1 MQFESFTEFL
11 HMGGYAV
18 WVWWSF
24 VGTLACFALLAFEA
38 VMRRKTLVNEARKH
52 AARAERILQARQARK
67 QQKAAH

>member
-1 MQFESFTEFL
+1 MQFESFAEFL

-24 VGTLACFALLAFEA
+24 IGTFACFALLALEA
-38 VMRRKTLVNEARKH
+38 TMRRKTLVSEARKH

-67 QQKAAH
+67 QQKAAN